1 MQSYKFVSACV
12 SAALLAACGGNN
24 GISSST
30 PTSVTPSL
38 VRSLPFGPDGS
49 RRIRKNVQTE
59 TVLYGFAGGSD
70 GELPEAALTNVAGT
84 LYGTTS
90 DGGANGLGT
99 VFASTTSGAETV
111 LYSFAGGSDGA
122 NPLNGTLTNVD
133 GTLYGT
139 TEYGGANGF
148 GTVYMITTSGT
159 ESVLYSF
166 AGGSDGEYPYAGVT
180 YVGGALYGTTS
191 NGGASGYGTVFK
203 LKCRVAGCTESVI
216 HSFAGGSDG
225 ANPTSDLTNV
235 GGTLFSTT
243 ESGGA
248 SNFGTVFKIATSG
261 TESVLYS
268 FAGGSDG
275 AYPLFSGVTK
285 VGSTLFST
293 TFRGGARDLGTIYKI
308 TTSGTETVLYSF
320 AGGSDG
326 KYPYAGVTYV
336 GGTLYG
342 TTSEGG
348 VSNNG
353 TIFALLAKSKPEIV
367 LYSFAGGSDGASPY
381 AGRLTNVGGTLFGTT
396 RYGGGTGCGG
406 VGCGAI
412 FSLSF

>member
-1 MQSYKFVSACV
+1 MTNGLVTAVSFLFTSDDASQRRNIRPRDWRQMQSYKFVSACV

-99 VFASTTSGAETV
+99 VFASTTSGAET
-111 LYSFAGGSDGA
+111 
-122 NPLNGTLTNVD
+122 
-133 GTLYGT
+133 
-139 TEYGGANGF
+139 
-148 GTVYMITTSGT
+148 
-159 ESVLYSF
+159 VLYSF

-367 LYSFAGGSDGASPY
+367 LYSFGGGSDGAAPY

-406 VGCGAI
+406 VGRGTI